1 MNAQEIDKLLRNASK
16 DIGYK
21 FKNKQLLIE
30 ALTHKSY
37 SNENKLTYS
46 NERLEYLGDSII
58 DFAIA
63 YILFQQFSNSNEG
76 LLSRFRAAL
85 VNEKE
90 LSKIARKIH
99 LNEYIILGKGE
110 RLTSGSEKDSILSGA
125 YEAVIA
131 AVFLDSNM
139 NNVIKII
146 KKHFKEELENIT
158 SPEMMQ
164 DYKTA
169 ILVFCQEKYRVA
181 PSYELINQ
189 SGPDHNCT
197 FEVRII
203 INGEEYGRGKGKTKK
218 EAEQRAAR
226 EAIFNIVGNTNN
238 ETS

>member
-1 MNAQEIDKLLRNASK
+1 MKDYSFDDIIKAASK
-16 DIGYK
+16 SIGYK
-21 FKNKQLLIE
+21 FKDKQLLLE

-37 SNENKLTYS
+37 ANEKRLNYN

-63 YILFQQFSNSNEG
+63 YILFQKYRSSNEG
-76 LLSRFRAAL
+76 LLSQFRAAL

-90 LSKIARKIH
+90 LSKIARKIK

-110 RLTSGSEKDSILSGA
+110 RLSSGNDKDSILSDA

-131 AVFLDSNM
+131 AIFLDSNL

-158 SPEMMQ
+158 SQ
-164 DYKTA
+164 DLLRDYKTA
-169 ILVFCQEKYRVA
+169 ILVYCQEKYKTPPV
-181 PSYELINQ
+181 YELIKQ
-189 SGPDHNCT
+189 TGPDHNCI
-197 FEVRII
+197 FEVRIMI
-203 INGEEYGRGKGKTKK
+203 QGCEFGRGTGKTKK

-226 EAIFNIVGNTNN
+226 EAIFKIVEN
-238 ETS
+238 EKGEE

>member
-1 MNAQEIDKLLRNASK
+1 MRDKSHDELIKAASK
-16 DIGYK
+16 SIGYK
-21 FKNKQLLIE
+21 FKNTQLLIE

-37 SNENKLTYS
+37 ANENRLKYN

-63 YILFQQFSNSNEG
+63 YILFTQFSGSNEG

-90 LSKIARKIH
+90 LSRIARRIH

-110 RLTSGSEKDSILSGA
+110 RLTSGCEKDSILSDA

-131 AVFLDSNM
+131 AVFLDSSM
-139 NNVIKII
+139 NNVLKLVR
-146 KKHFKEELENIT
+146 KHFKEELENIT
-158 SPEMMQ
+158 SQELMQ

-169 ILVFCQEKYRVA
+169 ILIFCQEKYRNA

-189 SGPDHNCT
+189 SGPDHNCI
-197 FEVRII
+197 FEVRIM
-203 INGEEYGRGKGKTKK
+203 INGAECGRGKGRTKK
-218 EAEQRAAR
+218 EAEQQAAK
-226 EAIFNIVGNTNN
+226 EAIFSIVGSSD
-238 ETS
+238 EKE

>member
-1 MNAQEIDKLLRNASK
+1 MTNESIDNFLKAASK
-16 DIGYK
+16 SIGYK
-21 FKNKQLLIE
+21 FKNKQLLLE

-37 SNENKLTYS
+37 ANENRLKYN

-63 YILFQQFSNSNEG
+63 YILYQQFTNSSEG
-76 LLSRFRAAL
+76 LLSRLRAAL

-90 LSKIARKIH
+90 LSKIARSIH

-110 RLTSGSEKDSILSGA
+110 RLTSGNEKDSILSDA

-131 AVFLDSNM
+131 AIFLDSNM
-139 NNVIKII
+139 NNVLKIL

-158 SPEMMQ
+158 SQDMIR

-169 ILVFCQEKYRVA
+169 ILIFCQEKYRVA
-181 PSYELINQ
+181 PTYELLNQ
-189 SGPDHNCT
+189 TGPDHNCI

-203 INGEEYGRGKGKTKK
+203 INGSECGRGKGKTKK
-218 EAEQRAAR
+218 EAEQQAAR
-226 EAIFNIVGNTNN
+226 EAIFNIVGTI
-238 ETS
+238 EDEV

>member
-1 MNAQEIDKLLRNASK
+1 MKDESFDELLKAASK
-16 DIGYK
+16 NIGYR
-21 FKNKQLLIE
+21 FKNKQLLLE

-37 SNENKLTYS
+37 ANENKLKYN

-63 YILFQQFSNSNEG
+63 YILFNQFSGSNEG

-90 LSKIARKIH
+90 LSKIARRIH

-110 RLTSGSEKDSILSGA
+110 RLTSGSDKDSILSDA

-131 AVFLDSNM
+131 AIFLDSNM
-139 NNVIKII
+139 NNVLKIVR
-146 KKHFKEELENIT
+146 KHFKDELDNIT
-158 SPEMMQ
+158 SQDMMQ

-169 ILVFCQEKYRVA
+169 ILIFCQEKYRLA
-181 PSYELINQ
+181 PSYELIGQ

-197 FEVRII
+197 FEVRIM
-203 INGEEYGRGKGKTKK
+203 INGSEFGRGKGKTKK
-218 EAEQRAAR
+218 EAEQHAAR
-226 EAIFNIVGNTNN
+226 EAIFNIAGS
-238 ETS
+238 EYEKE